1 MKNLHLFDL
10 DLIDHIVSP
19 EHFEKT
25 TLTSSAKTI
34 FTDFKQHEALVIEE
48 DTPATEVLNL
58 MIKSHVTMKIVVS
71 KNNDFLGIISTKELT
86 ERHIVT
92 EVAKGIQR
100 NEVLVNDLM
109 ISRSDLHAFDYN
121 ELQNSQVSDVVNAL
135 KNYRLRHCLVL
146 DRKHH
151 HIRGVISSSDIARKL
166 NLPIPLDIHAKTSF
180 SEIFDVIYPNHLK
193 MQNTAGISNLFR

>member
-1 MKNLHLFDL
+1 M
-10 DLIDHIVSP
+10 
-19 EHFEKT
+19 
-25 TLTSSAKTI
+25 
-34 FTDFKQHEALVIEE
+34 
-48 DTPATEVLNL
+48 
-58 MIKSHVTMKIVVS
+58 
-71 KNNDFLGIISTKELT
+71 
-86 ERHIVT
+86 T
-92 EVAKGIQR
+92 EVAKGTQR
-100 NEVLVNDLM
+100 HEVLVNDLM

-146 DRKHH
+146 DREHH